1 MYLRGFERKGLV
13 MTKSLNITVQ
23 LASFFFA
30 TILRMP
36 GCERTLTPVEPILN
50 NLYKAYIDSVAVPD
64 TVLAP
69 KPFVVY
75 VKGWLPDPSWKL
87 DHFALEITQARV
99 LIIPLMRKIRS
110 GRAPE
115 LPLPYS
121 DSVIVRDYPLAS
133 LLNIEVIGANK
144 KILRTVP
151 VKQFPLW
158 VAVEIKQ
165 LPVMGPFDAYRFTLR
180 FGNRGQS
187 PIELHFATSQIY
199 DFLVYDRNGKL
210 LYQWSA
216 DKAFA
221 QVAWTMK
228 LLPQEERSYSEAWIW
243 RYYTEPPYKLTGK
256 LVSTPGDSA
265 VAYFERARLK

>member
-1 MYLRGFERKGLV
+1 M
-13 MTKSLNITVQ
+13 MKSLKITLQ

-30 TILRMP
+30 TLLRIP
-36 GCERTLTPVEPILN
+36 GCEQRLTPVEPILD
-50 NLYKAYIDSVAVPD
+50 NLYKAYVDSVAVPD

-69 KPFVVY
+69 KPFVVH

-87 DHFALEITQARV
+87 DHFALDITRAEV
-99 LIIPLMRKIRS
+99 LITPLMRKIR
-110 GRAPE
+110 GGPAPQV
-115 LPLPYS
+115 LVPYS

-133 LLNIEVIGANK
+133 FLNIEVIGANK

-151 VKQFPLW
+151 VKQLPLW
-158 VAVEIKQ
+158 VTVEIKQ

-180 FGNRGQS
+180 FGNRGES

-216 DKAFA
+216 DKLFT

-228 LLPQEERSYSEAWIW
+228 LLPQEERSYSEVWIW
-243 RYYTEPPYKLTGK
+243 RYNTEPPYRLTGK